1 MQTLPLVTCAFT
13 VYNAESSIYEALLTA
28 ISQSYRPIEILLY
41 DCSFDDSVRIIN
53 SFISSSDV
61 PITLISNNVNMRR
74 IFQKCLDQ

>member
-28 ISQSYRPIEILLY
+28 ISQSYRPIEILVVD

-61 PITLISNNVNMRR
+61 PIFNI
-74 IFQKCLDQ
+74 